1 MVRRLVETDPRF
13 WLSRSWTT
21 RARRVGEDEDAY
33 TFVDTATF
41 LERVAAGGFLE
52 WATVLGEHYGT
63 PTPDAPPGHD
73 VVLEI
78 DVQGAAQVLERC
90 DGVVAVLLVPP
101 SRAEQEQRLRRRG
114 DRPEHVEGRLELGEH
129 EIERGR
135 QLAHAVVVNDDL
147 ERAVEELAAIVAD
160 ARRETD
166 SSARPKEHDGRAT

>member
-63 PTPDAPPGHD
+63 PYPEAPPGRD
-73 VVLEI
+73 IVLEI
-78 DVQGAAQVLERC
+78 DVQGAEQVLERC
-90 DGVVAVLLVPP
+90 EDVVVVLLVPP
-101 SRAEQEQRLRRRG
+101 SRAEQRRRL
-114 DRPEHVEGRLELGEH
+114 EGRGDPPEQVERRIALGEL
-129 EIERGR
+129 EVERAR
-135 QLAHAVVVNDDL
+135 RIARAVVVNEDVDKS
-147 ERAVEELAAIVAD
+147 AAELVAIVD
-160 ARRETD
+160 RARRQA
-166 SSARPKEHDGRAT
+166 SA